1 MRSLHSV
8 SEPARE
14 YLMVDRIEEIMPST
28 LETIDRAFYTWLDE
42 TLNVFSTTNKGWNKV
57 PLIWVSAERAFQIK
71 NNKDLRDDYG
81 VLKLP
86 LMTIERTE
94 IVKDP
99 TRKGIYQAHIPPQN
113 DFKGGAVTVSRR
125 INQTKTGDFANADAY
140 RKSPTFNSQGRGF
153 GQLNFPYK
161 NKKVVYETLTMP
173 VPTYIN
179 VTYSVMLKGEY
190 FQQINEMLTPFIV
203 KTGQINNF
211 FINADG
217 HKFEG
222 FLPQNF
228 AQNNNV
234 GNLGDDERVFET
246 KMDIRVLGYLVGA
259 DKNEERPKITVRE
272 SFVEVKLPRERVIM
286 GDIITT
292 ISGAFYRE

>member
-1 MRSLHSV
+1 M
-8 SEPARE
+8 ADKE
-14 YLMVDRIEEIMPST
+14 YEIMPST
-28 LETIDRAFYTWLDE
+28 LETIDQAFYDWLDH
-42 TLNVFSTTNKGWNKV
+42 TLNISATTNEGFTKV
-57 PLIWVSAERAFQIK
+57 PLIWVSAERAFQVK
-71 NNKDLRDDYG
+71 HDKDLRDKFG

-86 LMTIERTE
+86 FISIERTE

-99 TRKGIYQAHIPPQN
+99 TRKGIYQAHIPPQK
-113 DFKGGAVTVSRR
+113 DAKGGAITISKR

-140 RKSPTFNSQGRGF
+140 KRKPTFGGQGPLA
-153 GQLNFPYK
+153 GQVNFPFK
-161 NKKVVYETLTMP
+161 NNKIVYETLTMP

-179 VTYSVMLKGEY
+179 VTYSVSLKGEY
-190 FQQINEMLTPFIV
+190 FQQINDMLTPFITR
-203 KTGQINNF
+203 TGQINNF

-234 GNLGDDERVFET
+234 SNLGEDERMFET
-246 KMDIRVLGYLVGA
+246 KIDVRILGYLIGGA
-259 DKNEERPKITVRE
+259 KNEDRPKMTVRE
-272 SFVEVKLPRERVIM
+272 NAVDIKFPRERVIL
-286 GDIITT
+286 GDFPTT

>member
-1 MRSLHSV
+1 LRSLRSV
-8 SEPARE
+8 FVPVRE

-28 LETIDRAFYTWLDE
+28 LETIDQAFYTWLDE

-71 NNKDLRDDYG
+71 SNKDLRDDYG

-140 RKSPTFNSQGRGF
+140 RKSPTFSSQGRGF

-246 KMDIRVLGYLVGA
+246 KMNIRVLGYLVGA
-259 DKNEERPKITVRE
+259 GKNEERPKITVRE
-272 SFVEVKLPRERVIM
+272 NFVEVKIPREHVIM
-286 GDIITT
+286 GDIPTT